1 MRTLRSVAAIAGAVV
16 VAAAL
21 AGCSGGSAGSAD
33 SSGTGKPGGGFQVTA
48 NTPAAKGAIPS
59 VSWSLYAEPQTL
71 DYLYAW
77 DFPINTVL
85 ANVCEQF
92 LRTTPDLKVEPGLAA
107 SYTNPDP
114 LTWVYNLREGVKF
127 HDGTPMTSADAVA
140 SLKRHLDPEL
150 ASAWGSAFRNV
161 ASVEASGPLQVTIKL
176 NKPDALLNSLLAA
189 SPGTV
194 ESAASIAKA
203 GKNYGNPQGG
213 VNCTGPYAL
222 DKWTPGDSIV
232 LKKNPNYWDPQ
243 LLAKADQFKFVF
255 IQDPAARVNALVSGS
270 VDGGYLVPSSAFA
283 RLRNTPEG
291 KLYFGPG
298 TGGYLLGITNM
309 QGVMGDLKLRQALS
323 MAIDRPGLIK
333 AAAGGAANEPKGLT
347 PITAW
352 GLTPDQAPGYFAT
365 LPPIKQDLT
374 AAKKLVA
381 EAGGA
386 GKKIVL
392 ATSSL
397 APEISVSATAIQAA
411 GKSIG
416 LDIELKTVTPD
427 AYTALFT
434 DPEARKGI
442 DLVVT
447 NGYTNTPDPLEFY
460 ESMVTGAFA
469 NYGNYSN
476 PQYDKLYE
484 QAAGTAD
491 PAARSDLTAK
501 LQEIAL
507 RDLTA
512 IPLFEPAH
520 NVFMNKRIT
529 GATPG
534 IAQLYWPWAA
544 TVGAAG

>member
-1 MRTLRSVAAIAGAVV
+1 MLRSVAVFV
-16 VAAAL
+16 VAAATATA
-21 AGCSGGSAGSAD
+21 AGCSGGSGGSSNDA
-33 SSGTGKPGGGFQVTA
+33 KPGAGFEVSKD
-48 NTPAAKGAIPS
+48 TPAAKGNVPS

-77 DFPINTVL
+77 DYPINTVL

-92 LRTTPDLKVEPGLAA
+92 MRTTPDMKIEPGLAA

-127 HDGTPMTSADAVA
+127 HDGTPMTADDAVA

-150 ASAWGSAFRNV
+150 ASAWGTTFRNV
-161 ASVEASGPLQVTIKL
+161 ASIDATGPLQVTIKL
-176 NKPDALLNSLLAA
+176 TKPDALLNSMLAA
-189 SPGTV
+189 SAGTV

-203 GKNYGNPQGG
+203 GKEYGNPQGG
-213 VNCTGPYAL
+213 VNCTGPFSL
-222 DKWTPGDSIV
+222 DKWTPGDSIT
-232 LKKNPNYWDPQ
+232 LKKNPNYWDAKLMP
-243 LLAKADQFKFVF
+243 KADQFKFVF

-270 VDGGYLVPSSAFA
+270 VDGGYMVPSSAFA
-283 RLRNTPEG
+283 RLRNTPQG
-291 KLYFGPG
+291 KLYFGPN
-298 TGGYLLGITNM
+298 TGSYLLGITNM
-309 QGVMGDLKLRQALS
+309 QGTMGDLKLRQALS
-323 MAIDRPGLIK
+323 LAIDRDGLIK
-333 AAAGGAANEPKGLT
+333 AASSGVGVTPKGLT

-352 GLTPDQAPGYFAT
+352 GLVPDKAPGYYAT
-365 LPPIKQDLT
+365 LPPVGRDLT
-374 AAKKLVA
+374 EAKKLVA

-397 APEISVSATAIQAA
+397 APEISVSATAVQAA

-427 AYTALFT
+427 GYTALFT

-447 NGYTNTPDPLEFY
+447 NGYTNTPEPLEFY
-460 ESMVTGAFA
+460 EALVTGDFA

-476 PQYDKLYE
+476 PEYDKLYE
-484 QAAGTAD
+484 EASGTAD
-491 PAARSDLTAK
+491 PGARSDLTSK
-501 LQEIAL
+501 LQDMAL
-507 RDLTA
+507 RDLAA
-512 IPLFEPAH
+512 IPLFEQPH

-534 IAQLYWPWAA
+534 ITQLYWPWAA

>member
-1 MRTLRSVAAIAGAVV
+1 MLRSVAAVA
-16 VAAAL
+16 VAAAAV
-21 AGCSGGSAGSAD
+21 AGCSGGKSDNAN
-33 SSGTGKPGGGFQVTA
+33 PGGGFQVSPD
-48 NTPAAKGAIPS
+48 TPAAKGTIPS

-77 DFPINTVL
+77 DYPINTVL

-92 LRTTPDLKVEPGLAA
+92 LRTTPDMKIEPGLAT

-114 LTWVYNLREGVKF
+114 LTWVYNLREGVTF

-150 ASAWGSAFRNV
+150 ASAWGTAFRNV
-161 ASVEASGPLQVTIKL
+161 ASIDATGPLQVTIKL
-176 NKPDALLNSLLAA
+176 TKPDALLNSMLAA

-194 ESAASIAKA
+194 ESAASIEKA
-203 GKNYGNPQGG
+203 GKDYGNPQGG
-213 VNCTGPYAL
+213 VNCTGPFAL
-222 DKWTPGDSIV
+222 DKWTPGDSIT
-232 LKKNPNYWDPQ
+232 LKKNPKYWDAK
-243 LLAKADQFKFVF
+243 LVAKADAFKFVF
-255 IQDPAARVNALVSGS
+255 IQDPSARVNALVSGS
-270 VDGGYLVPSSAFA
+270 VDGGYTVPSSAYG
-283 RLRNTPEG
+283 RLRNTPNG
-291 KLYFGPG
+291 KLYFGPNSG
-298 TGGYLLGITNM
+298 SYLLAVTNL
-309 QGVMGDLKLRQALS
+309 QGTMGDLKLRQALS
-323 MAIDRPGLIK
+323 LAIDRTGLIK
-333 AAAGGAANEPKGLT
+333 AAAGGVANEAKGLT
-347 PITAW
+347 PIGAW
-352 GLTPDQAPGYFAT
+352 GLAPEKAPTYFAT
-365 LPPIKQDLT
+365 LPPVKQDLT

-381 EAGGA
+381 DAGGGA

-397 APEISVSATAIQAA
+397 APEITVSANAIQAA

-447 NGYTNTPDPLEFY
+447 SGYTNTPDPLEFY

-476 PQYDKLYE
+476 PEYDKLYE

-501 LQEIAL
+501 LQDIAL
-507 RDLTA
+507 RDLTS
-512 IPLFEPAH
+512 IPLFEPPH

-529 GATPG
+529 GAAPG

>member
-1 MRTLRSVAAIAGAVV
+1 MLRSVAAVAVM
-16 VAAAL
+16 AAAV
-21 AGCSGGSAGSAD
+21 AGCSGGSNDSA
-33 SSGTGKPGGGFQVTA
+33 KPAGGFKISPD
-48 NTPAAKGAIPS
+48 TPAAKGNIPS
-59 VSWSLYAEPQTL
+59 VTWSLYAEPQTL

-92 LRTTPDLKVEPGLAA
+92 LRTTPDMKIEPGLAA

-114 LTWVYNLREGVKF
+114 LTWVYELRPGVTF

-140 SLKRHLDPEL
+140 SLKRHMDPEL
-150 ASAWGSAFRNV
+150 ASAWGTAFRNV
-161 ASVEASGPLQVTIKL
+161 ASIDATGPLQVTIRL

-203 GKNYGNPQGG
+203 GKDYGNPQGG
-213 VNCTGPYAL
+213 VNCTGPYSL
-222 DKWTPGDSIV
+222 DKWTAGDSIV
-232 LKKNPNYWDPQ
+232 LKKNPNYWDPK
-243 LLAKADQFKFVF
+243 LAPKNDQFKFVF
-255 IQDPAARVNALVSGS
+255 IQDPAARVNALLSGS
-270 VDGGYLVPSSAFA
+270 VDGGYTVPSNAYG
-283 RLRNTPEG
+283 RLLNSPQG
-291 KLYFGPG
+291 KMYFGPG
-298 TGGYLLGITNM
+298 TGAYLLGVTNM
-309 QGVMGDLKLRQALS
+309 QGPMGDLRMRQALS

-333 AAAGGAANEPKGLT
+333 AAASGYANEAKSLL

-352 GLTPDQAPGYFAT
+352 GLAPDRAQGYYAT
-365 LPPIKQDLT
+365 LPPVKQDLA

-386 GKKIVL
+386 NKKIVL
-392 ATSSL
+392 ATSVL
-397 APEISVSATAIQAA
+397 APEISVSSTAIQAA

-460 ESMVTGAFA
+460 ESFVTGAFA

-476 PQYDKLYE
+476 SEYDKLYD
-484 QAAGTAD
+484 QAAATAD
-491 PAARSDLTAK
+491 PGARSDLTGK
-501 LQEIAL
+501 LQDIAM
-507 RDLTA
+507 RDLA
-512 IPLFEPAH
+512 SIPLFEQPS
-520 NVFMNKRIT
+520 NLYMNKRIT
-529 GATPG
+529 GATVSS
-534 IAQLYWPWAA
+534 AALYWPWAA